1 MRLVLLEQEVGN
13 RKHSYDPLCLKV
25 VAICMNITDFSLI
38 KYQPYFAVQI
48 GGSCRPDLRWGQ
60 QVGSPVPDPQWRFRE
75 PGGQVNTLNL
85 L

>member
-1 MRLVLLEQEVGN
+1 MYDLNVQSLLCPIMRLVLLEQEVGN

-48 GGSCRPDLRWGQ
+48 GGSCRSTD
-60 QVGSPVPDPQWRFRE
+60 S
-75 PGGQVNTLNL
+75 TLKACCGIWHIDVS
-85 L
+85 